1 MGYRLDARQQPTFRY
16 QIHGLTIEETPQA
29 KPGSVDMTLVRT
41 FKFQGTATQ
50 PLTLRLAKGGIQPAG
65 SGFKVEG
72 GLLIQVGPGA
82 KASVV
87 GDELR
92 VTLEPNTSELRVE
105 MTW

>member
-1 MGYRLDARQQPTFRY
+1 QQPTFRY
-16 QIHGLTIEETPQA
+16 RVQGLTVEETPLP

-41 FKFQGTATQ
+41 FKFQGAASQ
-50 PLTLRLAKGGIQPAG
+50 PLWLRLAKGAIQPAG
-65 SGFKVEG
+65 NGFKVDG

-82 KASVV
+82 KATVV

-92 VTLEPNTSELRVE
+92 VAIEPNTPELRVE

>member
-16 QIHGLTIEETPQA
+16 RVLGLTIEETPLA

-41 FKFQGTATQ
+41 FRFQGAPTQ
-50 PLTLRLAKGGIQPAG
+50 PLWLRLAKGVIQPAG
-65 SGFKVEG
+65 HGFKVDG

-82 KASVV
+82 KATVV

-92 VTLEPNTSELRVE
+92 VALEPNTSELRVE

>member
-1 MGYRLDARQQPTFRY
+1 
-16 QIHGLTIEETPQA
+16 
-29 KPGSVDMTLVRT
+29 
-41 FKFQGTATQ
+41 
-50 PLTLRLAKGGIQPAG
+50 LRLAKGGIQPAG

-92 VTLEPNTSELRVE
+92 VTLEPNTPELRVE